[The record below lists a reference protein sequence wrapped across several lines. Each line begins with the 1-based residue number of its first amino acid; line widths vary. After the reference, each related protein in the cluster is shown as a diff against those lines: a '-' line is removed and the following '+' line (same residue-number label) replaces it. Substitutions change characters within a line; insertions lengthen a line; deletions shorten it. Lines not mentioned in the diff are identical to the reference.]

1 MATNFKTKIDY
12 ISAPVKNNCA
22 LFLPTLLF
30 WGLGCSMVSFEFL
43 ACWPLLPWQ
52 WIMGQNW
59 LQLSPRER

>member
-43 ACWPLLPWQ
+43 AC
-52 WIMGQNW
+52 
-59 LQLSPRER
+59 